1 MMEPGG
7 VSNKYTPAEANAN
20 TTSCLNDL
28 AGCEQKKK
36 KTHQQSFTSCLKQ
49 TLATLNVIFRNR
61 KMFKLH

>member
-36 KTHQQSFTSCLKQ
+36 KPTNNPSPP
-49 TLATLNVIFRNR
+49 VWNR
-61 KMFKLH
+61 R